1 MSQEEG
7 QVQEQENERDQ
18 KEEKEKAGQE
28 AKDKN
33 EKSEETK
40 SDSDGSP
47 PEKESRFKGA
57 KNAGGKIA
65 KFGKNQAK
73 KLGNEMVESDEDLK
87 QIKDTA
93 SKIKKEAKRAKKIA
107 KRGFKFIAWCVS
119 NPLGWIVGLIC
130 LTVFT
135 SMASSLTDSMKK
147 AAEKGDFAS
156 LSAPTPDD
164 LGDDNQDEVDNQSD
178 SNTDGQ
184 KATVI
189 LMDCGKKDKASGA
202 STSTSSEGASD
213 LDWTKE
219 GTTAYKNAKDMFE
232 MWTGEGGLSGEAAA
246 GIIGWVQTEGGTGI
260 VGRAE
265 GHYGASLEEN
275 SIKFGVVPIP
285 SGAYPEGGGGIY
297 QFTPYSGYA
306 PLKDGKWEDAK
317 FMTNWVM
324 HNRLP
329 NDWIPY
335 ADSVGIMHDMTG
347 TPHTFEQFAQETD
360 PAQATLMWNS
370 YERGD
375 QRVIPKEKKM
385 ADARKANEIF
395 NTKHVKFDKAK
406 FEKTFKRSAG
416 DKGSSGSSS
425 DGKKVKCK
433 ESSTGSNGWQGKGG
447 KHNYHNGQSWKPDD
461 LPADLKQYA
470 IDPASMGMKY
480 HGDWACNPSGIWNQC
495 TDLSAS
501 LMHVL
506 WEKDGKHPTQLQGD
520 GWHVA
525 DNWAATFGG
534 KTTSTPTSGA
544 VFSTSAYN
552 HTGVVSHVFDDDS
565 ILIIEQNYNSYGN
578 SSSGQ
583 AGGDYKSWNYRI
595 VSKEA
600 QQAEGYKYYNPG
612 DNGFTVNKDAKSLG

>member
-33 EKSEETK
+33 EKSEEAK

-156 LSAPTPDD
+156 LSAPTPDE

-178 SNTDGQ
+178 ANTDGQ

-202 STSTSSEGASD
+202 STSTSSDGASD
-213 LDWTKE
+213 MDWTKE
-219 GTTAYKNAKDMFE
+219 GTTAYKNAKALFDA
-232 MWTGEGGLSGEAAA
+232 WTEEGGLSGEAAA
-246 GIIGWVQTEGGTGI
+246 GILGWVQSEGGTGI
-260 VGRAE
+260 IGRAE

-275 SIKFGVVPIP
+275 SIKYGVVPIP
-285 SGAYPEGGGGIY
+285 SGNYAVGGGGIY
-297 QFTPYSGYA
+297 QFTPYTVYGQ
-306 PLKDGKWEDAK
+306 LKEDKWED
-317 FMTNWVM
+317 
-324 HNRLP
+324 
-329 NDWIPY
+329 
-335 ADSVGIMHDMTG
+335 
-347 TPHTFEQFAQETD
+347 
-360 PAQATLMWNS
+360 
-370 YERGD
+370 
-375 QRVIPKEKKM
+375 
-385 ADARKANEIF
+385 
-395 NTKHVKFDKAK
+395 
-406 FEKTFKRSAG
+406 
-416 DKGSSGSSS
+416 
-425 DGKKVKCK
+425 
-433 ESSTGSNGWQGKGG
+433 
-447 KHNYHNGQSWKPDD
+447 
-461 LPADLKQYA
+461 
-470 IDPASMGMKY
+470 
-480 HGDWACNPSGIWNQC
+480 
-495 TDLSAS
+495 
-501 LMHVL
+501 
-506 WEKDGKHPTQLQGD
+506 
-520 GWHVA
+520 
-525 DNWAATFGG
+525 G
-534 KTTSTPTSGA
+534 KTMT
-544 VFSTSAYN
+544 
-552 HTGVVSHVFDDDS
+552 
-565 ILIIEQNYNSYGN
+565 E
-578 SSSGQ
+578 
-583 AGGDYKSWNYRI
+583 W
-595 VSKEA
+595 
-600 QQAEGYKYYNPG
+600 
-612 DNGFTVNKDAKSLG
+612 VN